1 LDNCFKEREEEIEE
15 LEIKEKEIKNQN
27 EE

>member
-15 LEIKEKEIKNQN
+15 LEVKEKEIKKQY